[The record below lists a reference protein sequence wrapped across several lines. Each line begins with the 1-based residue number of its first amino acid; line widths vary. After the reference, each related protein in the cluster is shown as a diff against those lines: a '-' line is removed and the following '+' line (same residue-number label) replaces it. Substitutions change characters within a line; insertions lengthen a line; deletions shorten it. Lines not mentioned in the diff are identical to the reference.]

1 MAVEKPLS
9 MKTTAPHFKGESLLP
24 VLRLAGV
31 TMRRGGFRG
40 VVPDRPLWGSSPP
53 KLEVSQTGDF
63 GGGSLLRGLQ
73 GSVSRDSH
81 FIGRALGN
89 SSSS

>member
-1 MAVEKPLS
+1 

-40 VVPDRPLWGSSPP
+40 VVPDWPLWGSSPP

-63 GGGSLLRGLQ
+63 GGGSLLG
-73 GSVSRDSH
+73 VSRGV
-81 FIGRALGN
+81 FRGTPI
-89 SSSS
+89 SSVEL